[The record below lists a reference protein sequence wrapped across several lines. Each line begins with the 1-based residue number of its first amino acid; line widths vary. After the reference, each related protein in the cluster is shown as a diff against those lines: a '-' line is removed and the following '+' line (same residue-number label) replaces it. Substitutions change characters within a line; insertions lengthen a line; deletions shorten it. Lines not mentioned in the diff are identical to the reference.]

1 MFLEVKRVPANYPT
15 WRGLAKATRYRPRSR
30 LTFQVK
36 KIKVTDIGNNLE
48 TEQNSPIRV
57 GIYWKFNIY
66 LTDRIGCLGCYPC
79 LGVYH
84 PSGQTTI
91 FAQGVIAFS
100 ISAQRKKGLV
110 HFYNNSCV
118 SHSVEYWVLIAY
130 QSNIGAYIFYYRSC
144 NIRTTRSGSCNRRCC
159 L

>member
-1 MFLEVKRVPANYPT
+1 MKMFLEVKRVPANYPT
-15 WRGLAKATRYRPRSR
+15 RRGLAKATRYRPRSR

-36 KIKVTDIGNNLE
+36 KTKVTDIGNNLE
-48 TEQNSPIRV
+48 TEQNSPLRV

-79 LGVYH
+79 MGVYH

-91 FAQGVIAFS
+91 FAQGVIAFG
-100 ISAQRKKGLV
+100 IRAQRKKGLV
-110 HFYNNSCV
+110 HFQLCQPPSGILGVNCLPIK
-118 SHSVEYWVLIAY
+118 HRCL
-130 QSNIGAYIFYYRSC
+130 YILLQVMQYMHDE
-144 NIRTTRSGSCNRRCC
+144 IRK